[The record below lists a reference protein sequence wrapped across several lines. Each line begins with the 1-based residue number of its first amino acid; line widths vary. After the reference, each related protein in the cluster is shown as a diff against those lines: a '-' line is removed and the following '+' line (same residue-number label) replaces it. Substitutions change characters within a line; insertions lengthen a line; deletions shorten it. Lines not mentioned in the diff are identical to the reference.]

1 MIVSAMGVSQPYGM
15 QHDLGRHPMR
25 LKGNFSGEIRRTF
38 KALFWICASFS
49 LVAVAFGSALYLVA
63 NGNLK
68 SRSITMDGDSGRRG
82 GDGSQYVLL
91 LGSDARSGENGTL
104 VGGDSESA
112 RSDVIMVAHVPKRA
126 GKMTVIS
133 IPRDTLV
140 DIPTCI
146 DSTGNVI
153 QSRRRALI
161 NSAYQTGGPRCVVRA
176 VEKLVGVRM
185 SHFIGMDFSGL
196 AKVVDAI
203 GGVTVTADE
212 PIRDRTSGLDI
223 PAGASKLDGV
233 QSLAFVRTRH
243 AVGDGSDLARISLQQ
258 KFLLSVLQEVSAR
271 GVLTDPVKVY
281 RLVDTATDTLTVD
294 SGLASA
300 SSLTRF
306 AQGFSRFDAQSTETI
321 MLPVRP
327 DIEDDEKI
335 IVDEKRASA
344 LWKAIKDGR
353 GVPAAALGPN
363 RMTQRS

>member
-1 MIVSAMGVSQPYGM
+1 MHPKMNFPVKI
-15 QHDLGRHPMR
+15 RH
-25 LKGNFSGEIRRTF
+25 TF
-38 KALFWICASFS
+38 RVLFWICVSFS

-68 SRSITMDGDSGRRG
+68 SRSIAMEGGSGGREK
-82 GDGSQYVLL
+82 DGSQYVLL

-112 RSDVIMVAHVPKRA
+112 RSDVIMVAHIPNRS

-140 DIPTCI
+140 DIPACT
-146 DSTGNVI
+146 DSAGNKI
-153 QSRRRALI
+153 QSRRHVLI
-161 NSAYQTGGPRCVVRA
+161 NSAYQAGGPRCVVRT
-176 VEKLVGVRM
+176 VEKLMGVRM
-185 SHFIGMDFSGL
+185 THFIGMDFSGL

-212 PIRDRTSGLDI
+212 PIKDRTSGLDI
-223 PAGASKLDGV
+223 PAGASRLDGV

-243 AVGDGSDLARISLQQ
+243 AVGDGSDLARIPLQQ
-258 KFLLSVLQEVSAR
+258 KFLLSVLREVSAR
-271 GVLTDPVKVY
+271 RVLTDPAKVY

-306 AQGFSRFDAQSTETI
+306 AQGFSRFDAKSTETI

-344 LWKAIKDGR
+344 LWRAIKDGQR
-353 GVPAAALGPN
+353 VPAAAMG
-363 RMTQRS
+363 RTT